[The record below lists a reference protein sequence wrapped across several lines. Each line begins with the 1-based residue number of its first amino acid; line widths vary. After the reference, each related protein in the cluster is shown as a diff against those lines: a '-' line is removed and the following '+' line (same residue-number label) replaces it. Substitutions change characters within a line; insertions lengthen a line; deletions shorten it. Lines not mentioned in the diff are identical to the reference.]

1 MDPIIFC
8 VKNHAMPK
16 EKNYKWKLGFFAVTT
31 LIVAIG
37 AIYYI
42 GKQKN
47 KFGSVFRLIVLF
59 HSVTVLK
66 LGSNVRLVGIDIG
79 TVMYN
84 ALGTNTSVQL
94 LMLLHMKIL

>member
-42 GKQKN
+42 GKQNN
-47 KFGSVFRLIVLF
+47 KFGSVFRLSALF
-59 HSVTVLK
+59 HSVSGLK
-66 LGSNVRLVGIDIG
+66 LGSNLRLGAIDIG
-79 TVMYN
+79 TVDDI
-84 ALGTNTSVQL
+84 ALVTETSPHL
-94 LMLLHMKIL
+94 PLCLH